1 MYFNTKFALG
11 ELSAYTP
18 GYRIAHKYTP
28 LYYIHLMKICVI
40 GTGYVGLVD
49 GTCFA
54 ETGNTVVCVDSNKAK
69 IDALLCGQIPIYEP
83 GLDALVG
90 KNVTKNRLSF
100 TTDAKTAIQNAEI
113 CFISVGTPPGE
124 DGSADLQ
131 YVLSAAKTIGEHL
144 NGYKVIVDKSTVP
157 VGTADKVR
165 EIIAGLTKQPFDVV
179 SNPEFLKEG
188 AAVEDFLKP
197 DRIVI
202 GTESDRAYALMEK
215 LYAPFVRIGAP
226 IIRMT
231 TRSAEM
237 TKYAANAM
245 LATRISFMNDLA
257 NLCELVEADID
268 MVRKGLGSDSRIGKR
283 FLFPGIGYGGS
294 CFPKDVKAIIR
305 TAQENAYSLELLKA
319 VEAVNEKQKHTLVEK
334 IKRHYGSKL
343 SGKKFAVWGLAFKP
357 QTDDIREAPAI
368 VIIKELLQAGA
379 QISASDPEALAETK
393 KVFGNKIEYQ
403 PDNYAALD
411 GADALLILTE
421 WREYREPDFARIKS
435 ALKAPLI
442 FDGRNIYSTALMREQ
457 GFTYYSIGRR
467 KV

>member
-1 MYFNTKFALG
+1 
-11 ELSAYTP
+11 
-18 GYRIAHKYTP
+18 
-28 LYYIHLMKICVI
+28 MKLCVI

-54 ETGNTVVCVDSNKAK
+54 ETGNDVVCVDSNKAK
-69 IDALLCGQIPIYEP
+69 IDSLLAGQLPIFEP
-83 GLDALVG
+83 GLAVLVK
-90 KNVTKNRLSF
+90 KNVEKKRLSF
-100 TTDAKTAIQNAEI
+100 STDVQTAVQNADI

-131 YVLSAAKTIGEHL
+131 YVLAAAGSIGKNL

-165 EIIAGLTKQPFDVV
+165 AAIASLTKQPFDVV

-202 GTESDRAYALMEK
+202 GTESDRAFAVMEK

-226 IIRMT
+226 IIRMS

-257 NLCELVEADID
+257 NLCELVGADID

-294 CFPKDVKAIIR
+294 CFPKDVKAVIR
-305 TAQENAYSLELLKA
+305 TAQENGYELELLQA
-319 VEAVNEKQKHTLVEK
+319 VERVNEKQKLTLVEK
-334 IKRHYGSKL
+334 IKKHYGNEL

-357 QTDDIREAPAI
+357 QTDDMREAPAI
-368 VIIKELLQAGA
+368 VIIRALLQAGA
-379 QISASDPEALAETK
+379 RISASDPEALGEARK
-393 KVFGNKIEYQ
+393 IFGAKIDYQ
-403 PDNYAALD
+403 EDNYAALAE
-411 GADALLILTE
+411 ADALLILTE
-421 WREYREPDFARIKS
+421 WREYREPDFTRMKQ
-435 ALKAPLI
+435 ALKTPLI
-442 FDGRNIYSTALMREQ
+442 FDGRNIYNSVLLQEQ
-457 GFTYYSIGRR
+457 GFTYYSIGRQALQNR
-467 KV
+467 A

>member
-1 MYFNTKFALG
+1 
-11 ELSAYTP
+11 
-18 GYRIAHKYTP
+18 
-28 LYYIHLMKICVI
+28 MKLCVI

-54 ETGNTVVCVDSNKAK
+54 ETGNDVVCVDSNKAK
-69 IDALLCGQIPIYEP
+69 IDALLSGKIPIYEP
-83 GLDALVG
+83 GLDALVK
-90 KNVTKNRLSF
+90 KNVEKKRLSF
-100 TTDAKTAIQNAEI
+100 TTDAKTAIENAEI

-124 DGSADLQ
+124 DGSADMQ
-131 YVLSAAKTIGEHL
+131 YVLAAAKTIGESL

-165 EIIAGLTKQPFDVV
+165 ATIAALTKHSFDVV

-188 AAVEDFLKP
+188 AAIEDFLKP

-202 GTESDRAYALMEK
+202 GADSEKAFQVMDK

-257 NLCELVEADID
+257 NLCELVDADID

-294 CFPKDVKAIIR
+294 CFPKDVKAIIH
-305 TAQENAYSLELLKA
+305 TAQENNYKLTVLEA
-319 VEAVNEKQKHTLVEK
+319 VEAVNEKQKYVLVEK
-334 IKRHYGSKL
+334 IKQYYGNDL
-343 SGKKFAVWGLAFKP
+343 SGKKFAIWGLSFKP
-357 QTDDIREAPAI
+357 QTDDMREAPS
-368 VIIKELLQAGA
+368 IIIINELLKAGA
-379 QISASDPEALAETK
+379 KISASDPEAIGEAK
-393 KVFGNKIEYQ
+393 KVFGDKIEYQ
-403 PDNYAALD
+403 ADNYDTLQD
-411 GADALLILTE
+411 ADALLTLTE
-421 WREYREPDFARIKS
+421 WREYREPDFERIKK
-435 ALKAPLI
+435 ALKTPLI
-442 FDGRNIYSTALMREQ
+442 FDGRNMYNGSLMQEH
-457 GFTYYSIGRR
+457 GFSYYSIGRK